1 LQTGGT
7 TAVAI
12 DTAQI
17 VTLSKSLALLGS
29 TSGSVALAAPATAG
43 AQSYTLPTGQPT
55 ADGLA
60 LTSTKVGAMSWA
72 AVSATPA
79 GSDTQVQYN
88 NGGTAFGAAST
99 FTFNNSTGVVTATG
113 FSGALNGTVGAT
125 TPAAGTF
132 TTATARAAA
141 TQDSVVLQG
150 RAGGTSSYA
159 ATITPTTLTAS
170 RTVTLPDASI
180 NFATGLPVAN
190 GGTGATTAN
199 SAFNALAP
207 SQTSNSGKYLT
218 TDGSNTSW
226 ATVSGGGSP
235 GGSNTQV
242 QYNNSGAFGGSANF
256 TFNGSLVNVNAAT
269 TTPTNTPFVV
279 KAANTKYAA
288 IKTESSP
295 TSGFVM
301 LGDNASATESF
312 GTASIGYS
320 GAQFVLGGCVAGSD
334 SVSGGFNST
343 YASSA
348 NGAAFSISGPSGVFQ
363 WWNSGSATSTAVGS
377 AKSLTNTMTLDQNGN
392 LNLYPTSSTTAAGNL
407 LIGTSTAGAGLGYAT
422 KLAIDSGIYDNT
434 VFKNAAGAGGA
445 CLLTWNAQTSGNNL
459 FQVFI
464 TEGGTGTARGTIKY
478 DRAGGLV
485 QYNTTSDYRAK
496 DIYGPVTNSGE
507 VIDSVPVYMGKMK
520 DATLAR
526 PMFIAHETPVYAH
539 TGEKDA
545 VKENGEPIY
554 QEMDVSALVPVLW
567 AEVKSLRARL
577 AALEAK

>member
-1 LQTGGT
+1 MASTINATTSGVVTTGDSVATLSLQTGGT

-12 DTAQI
+12 DSAQI
-17 VTLSKSLALLGS
+17 VSLSKSLALLGS

-43 AQSYTLPTGQPT
+43 TQSYTLPTAQPT

-60 LTSTKVGAMSWA
+60 LTATKIGAMSWA

-88 NGGTAFGAAST
+88 SGGTAFGAAST

-150 RAGGTSSYA
+150 RAGGTGSYA

-170 RTVTLPDASI
+170 RTVTLPDANI

-235 GGSNTQV
+235 AGANTQIQYNSGGS
-242 QYNNSGAFGGSANF
+242 SFGAASTFVYTGNLGVGTSTPSASD
-256 TFNGSLVNVNAAT
+256 FNGSATVIQVNKAD
-269 TTPTNTPFVV
+269 TNGGLF
-279 KAANTKYAA
+279 KA
-288 IKTESSP
+288 SS
-295 TSGFVM
+295 S
-301 LGDNASATESF
+301 
-312 GTASIGYS
+312 TASV
-320 GAQFVLGGCVAGSD
+320 VL
-334 SVSGGFNST
+334 
-343 YASSA
+343 
-348 NGAAFSISGPSGVFQ
+348 
-363 WWNSGSATSTAVGS
+363 
-377 AKSLTNTMTLDQNGN
+377 
-392 LNLYPTSSTTAAGNL
+392 AAGNNLAYLSTTTASPLVFQTNVTESCRIDTNQYL
-407 LIGTSTAGAGLGYAT
+407 LIGYTTSNGAYRLQVNSQIYATNAIIATSDARYKKDVTPVTDGLTLVNKLNPVSFNWKPHEVHNFDTVNTDVGFIAQEVQSALAGSPYLSNIVKSNETTLPDESKEEFLGVADGKLIPILVKAIQELSTALDAA
-422 KLAIDSGIYDNT
+422 
-434 VFKNAAGAGGA
+434 NAR
-445 CLLTWNAQTSGNNL
+445 
-459 FQVFI
+459 I
-464 TEGGTGTARGTIKY
+464 
-478 DRAGGLV
+478 
-485 QYNTTSDYRAK
+485 
-496 DIYGPVTNSGE
+496 
-507 VIDSVPVYMGKMK
+507 
-520 DATLAR
+520 
-526 PMFIAHETPVYAH
+526 
-539 TGEKDA
+539 
-545 VKENGEPIY
+545 
-554 QEMDVSALVPVLW
+554 
-567 AEVKSLRARL
+567 